1 MYKLGRVYTKG
12 ENDER
17 RNERERPLQTNKRAF
32 RPVPVPQMLHA
43 RLIVNVIRNRLTLTV
58 SLTALLQ
65 IQLLAEKVTCDEKT
79 LRLLDRYKLV
89 NTKVTLP
96 RLHL

>member
-1 MYKLGRVYTKG
+1 MYKLGGVYTKG

-17 RNERERPLQTNKRAF
+17 RNERERPLQTSKRAF

-43 RLIVNVIRNRLTLTV
+43 RLIVNVIRNRLT
-58 SLTALLQ
+58 LTALLQ